1 MGLFACILNGK
12 TTLLATGTIDCGLA
26 VDDGRGLT
34 VDFLVALDADDEGTG
49 VDDAGRF
56 TLRALDRRVSLTMC
70 FFCDADRPTHLWC
83 TETVIDTLWTWIS
96 SSHANMCA
104 RGAKGPWDKRQKQKQ
119 HAHKQGVTH
128 TQQPSFITNIVHH
141 RLMTRPMPIQSCR
154 NATSGMS
161 IGSK

>member
-26 VDDGRGLT
+26 VDDGHGLT
-34 VDFLVALDADDEGTG
+34 VDFLAALDADDDGTG

-56 TLRALDRRVSLTMC
+56 TLHVLDRRVSFTMC
-70 FFCDADRPTHLWC
+70 FFCDADRPTHLCC

-128 TQQPSFITNIVHH
+128 TATKLHNQHSAPTVAD
-141 RLMTRPMPIQSCR
+141 TA
-154 NATSGMS
+154 NANPKLPTCNQWHVNW
-161 IGSK
+161 